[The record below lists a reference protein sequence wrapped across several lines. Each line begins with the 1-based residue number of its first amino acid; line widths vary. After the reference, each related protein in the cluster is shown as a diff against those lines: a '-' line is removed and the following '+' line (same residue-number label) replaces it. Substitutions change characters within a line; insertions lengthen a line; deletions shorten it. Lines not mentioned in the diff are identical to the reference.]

1 MIIKTK
7 LYAPKP
13 KLNFVFREGL
23 GNKLEQINHTKL
35 TLVSAPAGF
44 GKSHLIAGWCSIYK
58 GKFTWL
64 SLDVNDKNT
73 DTFFYYLVAAF
84 REVDCTL
91 AQEAWDL
98 VQLSQGVSK
107 ESVIRS
113 LLNEL
118 TYYENDVTLI
128 LDDYHLASS
137 PEIDK
142 IIDNFICLTPPN
154 VHTVLITRSDPSI
167 SLARLRANGDLT
179 EFRAAD
185 LRFTDE
191 EAMELLKKTCSTK
204 ITEKEVTTV
213 NSKTEGW
220 AVGLQLFSLALNNNK
235 HPNKVISALS
245 GAHSYVIDYLTEQVL
260 TGVNKSIRHFLRETY
275 FLKEFSVD
283 LCDFILDTESSEE
296 CIAYLDSNNVFLI
309 PLDNE
314 RGWFRYHHLFSDV
327 LRIHTPLTE
336 NRLQQLK
343 WRAAVWLADRG
354 RLADAVQYARDCG
367 ANKLLGLIEHHWP
380 TARATSHDSLL
391 LEWLASFD
399 IESIKRFRV
408 LAGYYGLALLP
419 RNPEQGLYL
428 INATRLFFEQ
438 SDKPLSEN
446 ENTTLGVVNI
456 GQAYV
461 HAAQNNTKEVL
472 GCVRSALNVLPMQE
486 HVWRGSSRALEGI
499 ALWRDGDTSGA
510 EYSLKAALAD
520 MDRSQ
525 DISAKITSR
534 FLLGDF
540 YYQFGWLNRSKTVV
554 KSALEIIDQS
564 RSYTIEGSAD
574 LYLLCSEIEFE
585 QGNIEEALNLLDTAR
600 QFGTLG
606 SMPETKYRYP
616 LIEGRIALA
625 ENRIKDAL
633 KSLSDADTLYA
644 EPPNPCHKPPLFWKA
659 IVLLS
664 QGNDELVRQQV
675 HFSNSFYSNPFNYLV
690 YALVQPNETDRV
702 LDSIGKVS
710 THHTPPVIQ
719 FASKLVSAI
728 KAESSGD
735 KKLVEDILKQVAL
748 LVTENNSL
756 MWLREIK
763 VVSDLFIKYKIIN
776 QKQTPAVAS
785 SEALIESLS
794 PKEEQVLLWLDTELS
809 GPQIASKLFVS
820 LNTLRTHTKN
830 IYSKL
835 GVNNRRAAVNKS
847 RSLKLIP

>member
-1 MIIKTK
+1 MIIRTK

-13 KLNFVFREGL
+13 KSNFVVREVL
-23 GNKLEQINHTKL
+23 SNKLEQINHTRL

-44 GKSHLIAGWCSIYK
+44 GKSHLIAGWCTNYK
-58 GKFTWL
+58 GKFSWL
-64 SLDVNDKNT
+64 SLDVNDKNS
-73 DTFFYYLVAAF
+73 DTFLLYLVAAL

-98 VQLSQGVSK
+98 VQINQGVSQ
-107 ESVIRS
+107 ESIIKS

-118 TYYENDVTLI
+118 AYYEHDVTLI

-137 PEIDK
+137 SAIDK
-142 IIDNFICLTPPN
+142 IIDNFIGLTPPN

-191 EAMELLKKTCSTK
+191 EALELLRKTCSTQ
-204 ITEKEVTTV
+204 ITKREVTTV

-220 AVGLQLFSLALNNNK
+220 AVGLQLFSLAVNSNK
-235 HPNKVISALS
+235 LPDKVISDLS
-245 GAHSYVIDYLTEQVL
+245 GAHSYVLDYLTEQVL
-260 TGVNKSIRHFLRETY
+260 TGVDKNIRNFLCETY

-283 LCDFILDTESSEE
+283 LCDFILDIDSSEDH
-296 CIAYLDSNNVFLI
+296 IAYLDSNNVFLI

-314 RGWFRYHHLFSDV
+314 RGWFRYHHLFADV
-327 LRIHTPLTE
+327 LRIHAQLTE
-336 NRLQQLK
+336 ERLQELK
-343 WRAAVWLADRG
+343 WRAAGWLAERG
-354 RLADAVQYARDCG
+354 RLVDAVQYARYCG
-367 ANKLLGLIEHHWP
+367 NSKLLGLIERYWP
-380 TARATSHDSLL
+380 TARASSHDSLL
-391 LEWLASFD
+391 LEWLASID
-399 IESIKRFRV
+399 IESIRKFSV

-428 INATRLFFEQ
+428 LESTRLFFEQ
-438 SDKPLSEN
+438 SDKPLSGKES
-446 ENTTLGVVNI
+446 TTLGVVNI

-461 HAAQNNTKEVL
+461 HAAQNNTTAVL
-472 GCVRSALNVLPMQE
+472 GCVRSALNVLPMHE

-499 ALWRDGDTSGA
+499 ALWRDGDASAA
-510 EYSLKAALAD
+510 EHSFKATLAN
-520 MDRSQ
+520 MDRSE

-540 YYQFGWLNRSKTVV
+540 YYQFGWLNRAKSVV
-554 KSALEIIDQS
+554 ESALEIIDQS
-564 RSYTIEGSAD
+564 RRYTIEGSAD
-574 LYLLCSEIEFE
+574 LYLLLSEIEFE
-585 QGNIEEALNLLDTAR
+585 QGNIEDALNLLDTAR
-600 QFGTLG
+600 QFGVLG

-633 KSLSDADTLYA
+633 RCLSDADAQYA
-644 EPPNPCHKPPLFWKA
+644 ETPNPCHKPPLFWKA
-659 IVLLS
+659 ITLLN
-664 QGNDELVRQQV
+664 QGNDELIKQQV
-675 HFSNSFYSNPFNYLV
+675 PFTNSFHHNPFNYLV
-690 YALVQPNETDRV
+690 YAIVQPNEMDRV
-702 LDSIGKVS
+702 LDSISKFGTADVS
-710 THHTPPVIQ
+710 PAMQ

-728 KAESSGD
+728 EAESNGD

-748 LVTENNSL
+748 LVTENNSS
-756 MWLREIK
+756 MWLRE
-763 VVSDLFIKYKIIN
+763 VQLVSELFIKYNVIN
-776 QKQTPAVAS
+776 QNQILAAAS
-785 SEALIESLS
+785 RGALIEPLS
-794 PKEEQVLLWLDTELS
+794 TKEEQVLHWLDTELN

-847 RSLKLIP
+847 RSLKLLP